1 MLRYCGFFLVLVFK
15 KNVTSRSH
23 LLTELQLYLS
33 DENLVSQQKTVAG
46 NILFCYILD
55 LAANGTLVR
64 FAYNPVIF

>member
-1 MLRYCGFFLVLVFK
+1 MLRYLAFFFSIGFL

-23 LLTELQLYLS
+23 LLTELQLHVS
-33 DENLVSQQKTVAG
+33 GENLVSQQKTVAG

-55 LAANGTLVR
+55 LATSCTRVR